1 MEVKSCFQRI
11 PKSQLPHKPVYCN
24 ITDCVYCKENI
35 CDDVSCNKG
44 NSDAACY
51 KMGNRILMEKHLELI
66 KDREI

>member
-11 PKSQLPHKPVYCN
+11 PKSQLPNKPIYCDITTCVYCN
-24 ITDCVYCKENI
+24 DNI

-51 KMGNRILMEKHLELI
+51 KMGNRKLMEMYLRKI
-66 KDREI
+66 